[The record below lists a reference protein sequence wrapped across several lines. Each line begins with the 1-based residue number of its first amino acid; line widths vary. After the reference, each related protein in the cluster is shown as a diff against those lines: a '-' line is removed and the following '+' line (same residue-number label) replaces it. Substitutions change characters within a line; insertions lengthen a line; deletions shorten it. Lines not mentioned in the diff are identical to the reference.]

1 MVAFNKLSTMYRLFE
16 VNRLDKNILLLFSWV
31 FFDVYNP
38 KSYWVFEGYN
48 KMQAVDFG
56 ECRRGHSPK
65 NKKINETK
73 NWVLSQTQFD
83 YRYHT

>member
-38 KSYWVFEGYN
+38 KSY
-48 KMQAVDFG
+48 
-56 ECRRGHSPK
+56 
-65 NKKINETK
+65 
-73 NWVLSQTQFD
+73 
-83 YRYHT
+83 